1 MGLDRDLW
9 ALSAQELVQGYS
21 GADFTP
27 VDVFESCWARLEQ
40 VNPLVNAVIFSD
52 RASAFEAAA
61 ASAAR
66 WKQGKSLSSLDGV
79 PLTVKD
85 NINAAGMPTVWG
97 SRLFTDFVPQADE
110 LPVAKIRQAGAVILG
125 KSNVPEFT
133 LHGYTD
139 NLVFGTTFNPWDLQL
154 TPGGSSGGAV
164 AAVAAGIGPLALGTD
179 GGGSIRR
186 PASHTGLVGLKP
198 SVGRVPRCDGLPVIL
213 HDCEIIGPIAR
224 TVADVETAM
233 QIMGVSDA
241 RDPLSQRYTG
251 KPYQLVESRK
261 PCSILYIETFGNS
274 PVDSEI
280 AKSVA
285 QAADHL
291 AQLGHRV
298 EHCAN
303 FTVADPV
310 NEHVWP
316 VIGQSGLAWLLQS
329 HPGWESRINPAL
341 VDMARAGGKLG
352 ATQYVHALNLIA
364 QIKRDLSLLFER
376 YDMLM
381 TPTAA
386 ALPWPA
392 NEIYPPKIAGREVG
406 PRGHAIFTAFVNAA
420 GLPALNLP
428 CGPASSGL
436 PIGFQLVGP
445 QGADE
450 FLCSIGREYEKA
462 HPWAD
467 RWPSLPVD

>member
-1 MGLDRDLW
+1 MKLDRDLW
-9 ALSAQELVQGYS
+9 ALSARDLALGYAQ
-21 GADFTP
+21 ADFTP
-27 VDVFESCWARLEQ
+27 VDVFESCWLRLEQ
-40 VNPLVNAVIFSD
+40 VNPLINAVIFSD
-52 RASAFEAAA
+52 RAGGFYAAA

-66 WKQGKSLSSLDGV
+66 WEQGKPLSPLDGV
-79 PLTVKD
+79 PVTVKD
-85 NINAAGMPTVWG
+85 NINAAGMPTTWG
-97 SRLFTDFVPQADE
+97 SRLFADFIPQVDE

-139 NLVFGTTFNPWDLQL
+139 NLVFGTTFNPWDLSV

-198 SVGRVPRCDGLPVIL
+198 SVGRVPRCDGLPIIL

-224 TVADVETAM
+224 TVADIEIAM

-241 RDPLSQRYTG
+241 RDPLSQRYAG
-251 KPYQLVESRK
+251 KPYQAIESRK
-261 PCSILYIETFGNS
+261 PCRILYIETFADS
-274 PVDSEI
+274 PVDPDI

-285 QAADHL
+285 EAADHL
-291 AQLGHRV
+291 AQLGHEV

-303 FTVADPV
+303 FTAADPI

-329 HPGWESRINPAL
+329 HPGWESQINPTL
-341 VDMARAGGKLG
+341 IEMARAGGKL
-352 ATQYVHALNLIA
+352 AASQYVNALDLITKV
-364 QIKRDLSLLFER
+364 KRDLALLFER
-376 YDMLM
+376 YDALM

-392 NEIYPPKIAGREVG
+392 GEIYPPKIAGCDVG
-406 PRGHAIFTAFVNAA
+406 PRGHAIFTAFVNAT

-428 CGPASSGL
+428 CRPSTSGL
-436 PIGFQLVGP
+436 PIGFQLVAP

-450 FLCSIGREYEKA
+450 FLCSIGREFESA

-467 RWPSLPVD
+467 RWPSLSAD